1 VRVLEAGKG
10 WQRELEHTLLDD
22 GDVLL
27 CEDHLETVSTISMHQ
42 TIKMQNEHTLSVSL
56 GLAGWRSRVV
66 VTIRVQSQ
74 KFRRGLAA
82 RASESECSG
91 DASGLL
97 SENGCFRACAANPR
111 QDLRMYLSD

>member
-1 VRVLEAGKG
+1 VRVIEAGKG

-42 TIKMQNEHTLSVSL
+42 NANANSNNQHTLSVSL

-74 KFRRGLAA
+74 NFR
-82 RASESECSG
+82 
-91 DASGLL
+91 
-97 SENGCFRACAANPR
+97 
-111 QDLRMYLSD
+111 